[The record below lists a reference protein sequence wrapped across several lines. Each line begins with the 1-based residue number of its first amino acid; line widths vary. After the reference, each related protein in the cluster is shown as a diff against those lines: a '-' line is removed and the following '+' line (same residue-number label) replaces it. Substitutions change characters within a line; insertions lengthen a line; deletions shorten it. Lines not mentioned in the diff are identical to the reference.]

1 MPAQLKYHVMANNI
15 SSTVFLFALLLS
27 TLPLCVLTAPL
38 TEQSQGLSASLT
50 NSASTRQNLNNAV
63 ETAVAATTVTDRANG
78 DDAGLRMDLSDFSDG
93 ELIKLAQ
100 VLQEELDTYDQQHLP
115 IAQEEQVPLMLLPAE
130 FVSDADENREPFPR
144 DRRGQSTGDSELIFQ
159 PIPLEDLDSLRMTGS
174 MNGGGQVIV
183 IPDEEVSP
191 ADQYVILQENAPS
204 SVANNPEETDNV
216 VLTDSELD
224 DLELRSRIAE
234 LSDLLRERAVRD
246 L

>member
-144 DRRGQSTGDSELIFQ
+144 DRRGQSAGDSELIFE
-159 PIPLEDLDSLRMTGS
+159 PVSLEDLDSLSMTGS
-174 MNGGGQVIV
+174 NGGGQVIV

-191 ADQYVILQENAPS
+191 ADQYVIVQENAPS
-204 SVANNPEETDNV
+204 SVANIPEETDNV
-216 VLTDSELD
+216 VLTDTELD

>member
-27 TLPLCVLTAPL
+27 TLPLFVLTAPL

-63 ETAVAATTVTDRANG
+63 ETAVAATTVTDRADS

-144 DRRGQSTGDSELIFQ
+144 DRRGQSAGDSEVIFE
-159 PIPLEDLDSLRMTGS
+159 PISLEDLGSLSMTGS
-174 MNGGGQVIV
+174 NGGGQVIV

-191 ADQYVILQENAPS
+191 ADQYVIVQENAPS
-204 SVANNPEETDNV
+204 SVANIPEETDNV